1 MKEWEALN
9 EKGKK
14 EDPMYEPVRLVEWLD
29 AREAEERR
37 LREEAEEAALMDR
50 ELRSSNDQLCAW
62 RERQRLKLTCR
73 SSGDALAILLGDAA
87 NTLAALASAE
97 RIYNDVRRRGE
108 VEVVHVSTLSYTFSF
123 FLSFFH
129 SFTHSLTHSLTD
141 INQQ

>member
-9 EKGKK
+9 EKVKK

-73 SSGDALAILLGDAA
+73 SSGDALAILLHAA
-87 NTLAALASAE
+87 NTAALARRAHLQRRKKEGSEVKCPLSAPF
-97 RIYNDVRRRGE
+97 
-108 VEVVHVSTLSYTFSF
+108 LSFFLSFFSF
-123 FLSFFH
+123 FLSF
-129 SFTHSLTHSLTD
+129 THSLTTTTTD